1 MSFRSSEGSF
11 YNGSTKTYPIT
22 NGDVGTIY
30 TFTLSAPISANDF
43 GNTGAVPV
51 EFQGQVVPK
60 GVYAISAEITV
71 QASSGGQKI
80 STYDPTLLFNN
91 EPVASCLTEGAG
103 SFTFSNPITGYFT
116 ADGVNPYEVS
126 LIVKQQN
133 QTQPIP
139 NYTILAGGETVIQC
153 VRIA

>member
-1 MSFRSSEGSF
+1 MSFQSSEGSF

-30 TFTLSAPISANDF
+30 TFTLSAPISAVDY
-43 GNTGAVPV
+43 GNAGAQPV
-51 EFQGQVVPK
+51 EFEGIVVPQ

-71 QASSGGQKI
+71 QASVGGQEI
-80 STYDPTLLFNN
+80 STYDPTLLFNGS
-91 EPVASCLTEGAG
+91 PVASCLSQGVS
-103 SFTFSNPITGYFT
+103 SFTYSNPITGYFT

-133 QTQPIP
+133 QTQPVP